1 MDRYRKELEQ
11 RQSQGRLRV
20 LRTMDQG
27 AHPQVCLQGRELV
40 NFSSN
45 DYLGLASHPLLAER
59 GQSFAQRYG
68 AGARASRLVCGNH
81 PGYGPVEERLA
92 ELKGT
97 EAALVFNSGFQA
109 NVSVLSA
116 LARRGDLIL
125 TDRLI
130 HNSLIQGALLSGAKF
145 RRFRHNDFEHLRQ
158 LLEETRVSPPNGLIF
173 LVLETVYSMD
183 GDRSD
188 LEAAKRLA
196 EKYGA
201 LLVLDEAH
209 ATGVMGP
216 QGMGLSVG
224 LGADLVIGT
233 FGKGLGSFGAYLAGS
248 RELMDYL
255 VNFCAGL
262 VYTTALPPYV
272 LGAIDAALELVPQM
286 DGQRE
291 HLRQMGE
298 RLRHG
303 LKQRGFD
310 CLDSDSQIVPLLVG
324 PDQAALDLAQSL
336 ESEGYLGMAI
346 RPPTVETGKAR
357 IRLALSA
364 AHRDEQVDGL
374 LGALDRW
381 RERRGR

>member
-1 MDRYRKELEQ
+1 MDRYREELEQ
-11 RQSQGRLRV
+11 RQAQGRLRV
-20 LRTMDQG
+20 LRTQDAG
-27 AHPQVCLQGRELV
+27 AHPMVGLEGRELV

-45 DYLGLASHPLLAER
+45 DYLGLASHPLLIER
-59 GQSFAQRYG
+59 GQAFAQRFG

-81 PGYGPVEERLA
+81 PGYGPVEEKLA
-92 ELKGT
+92 HLKGT

-116 LARRGDLIL
+116 LAKRGDLIL

-145 RRFRHNDFEHLRQ
+145 RRFRHNDLEHLRQ
-158 LLEETRVSPPNGLIF
+158 VLEETRVSPPNGLIF
-173 LVLETVYSMD
+173 IVLETVYSMD
-183 GDRSD
+183 GDKPD
-188 LEAAKRLA
+188 LQAAKALA

-216 QGMGLSVG
+216 NGMGLSVG

-262 VYTTALPPYV
+262 IYTTALPPYI
-272 LGAIDAALELVPQM
+272 LGSIDAALELVPQM
-286 DGQRE
+286 DSARE
-291 HLRQMGE
+291 HLTHLGQ
-298 RLRHG
+298 RLRQG
-303 LKQRGFD
+303 LSERGLD

-324 PDQAALDLAQSL
+324 KDQKALDLAQFL
-336 ESEGYLGMAI
+336 ESQGYLGMAI
-346 RPPTVETGKAR
+346 RPPTVEPGKAR

-364 AHRDEQVDGL
+364 AHQQEQVDGL
-374 LGALDRW
+374 LDSLDAW
-381 RERRGR
+381 RDRG